1 LPALV
6 EASDLG
12 TYVMK
17 FHGAGQ
23 GARAGR
29 RGDRLAEAPVRR
41 LPQRSALGALSEALL
56 AVAAVWR
63 GDRSAGLAGAAGP
76 GPGRRARPVPG
87 VASASMDA
95 HDWDARYAANDHVWG
110 LEPNRFVREQC
121 ERLPVGDALD
131 VACGEGRNALWLA
144 QLGWH
149 VTGVDFSPV
158 AVGRARRWTMEQ
170 PRLVAVRVRW
180 RVADVTTLE
189 PKAATLDLVLASYL
203 HLPAPE
209 RDGMLTRLSGALR
222 PGGHWS
228 SSGTT
233 PATWWRACPGPRTRT
248 SSTTPGSSGGC

>member
-1 LPALV
+1 
-6 EASDLG
+6 
-12 TYVMK
+12 
-17 FHGAGQ
+17 
-23 GARAGR
+23 
-29 RGDRLAEAPVRR
+29 
-41 LPQRSALGALSEALL
+41 
-56 AVAAVWR
+56 
-63 GDRSAGLAGAAGP
+63 
-76 GPGRRARPVPG
+76 
-87 VASASMDA
+87 MDA

-222 PGGHWS
+222 PGGHLVLVGHDARNLVEGV
-228 SSGTT
+228 SGPQDPDLLYDPGQLRRLLSRTCGLVVEVARTAERPT
-233 PATWWRACPGPRTRT
+233 PAGVALDTVVRARRG
-248 SSTTPGSSGGC
+248 